1 MKLAIITVKNEGA
14 FLLDWVA
21 HHRAIGFDHILAF
34 SNNCSDGTDAML
46 DRLAELGGLTH
57 LRNPGPWAEGPQ
69 WAALKQAADHPA
81 YARAAWAMVID
92 IDEYVNIHVGNRSL
106 DALIAACDGA
116 EAIAVTWRMFGNAGV
131 VAQGDRPVTEVFT
144 RAAPRVLHW
153 PWRALMVKTLYRTA
167 AFRKP
172 GVHRPKGPVGTP
184 RLADPGLGA
193 RLFSA
198 PGQDHYRLAQI
209 NHYALGAMEDYL
221 VKCDRGRANR
231 DSAAFDMAYWC
242 DRNFAAEEDR
252 SILSIDSTPLRAA
265 LHADPVLAG
274 LHRAAWAWRRAR
286 FAALMAE
293 EPWRALFGRLMMTPP
308 ARVLGPQEADLIR
321 RHRAP

>member
-1 MKLAIITVKNEGA
+1 
-14 FLLDWVA
+14 
-21 HHRAIGFDHILAF
+21 
-34 SNNCSDGTDAML
+34 
-46 DRLAELGGLTH
+46 
-57 LRNPGPWAEGPQ
+57 
-69 WAALKQAADHPA
+69 
-81 YARAAWAMVID
+81 
-92 IDEYVNIHVGNRSL
+92 
-106 DALIAACDGA
+106 
-116 EAIAVTWRMFGNAGV
+116 
-131 VAQGDRPVTEVFT
+131 
-144 RAAPRVLHW
+144 
-153 PWRALMVKTLYRTA
+153 
-167 AFRKP
+167 
-172 GVHRPKGPVGTP
+172 
-184 RLADPGLGA
+184 
-193 RLFSA
+193 
-198 PGQDHYRLAQI
+198 
-209 NHYALGAMEDYL
+209 MEDYL

-308 ARVLGPQEADLIR
+308 ARVLGPQDADLIR